1 MLLEIENLSFSYAES
16 NRADKSIL
24 RDLSLTL
31 DHGEVTAIL
40 GGNGT
45 GKSTLLK
52 LILGLAKPAAS
63 TKKLL
68 VEGLNVLQQADI
80 ARQRI
85 AYLPEQAVLYPH
97 LTGFENLEYLLS
109 LTQQNTRSKKLSK
122 LALEAFLERVGL
134 QASAWHQRTNHY
146 SKGMRQKLMIALAL
160 ARQVKLMFLDEP
172 NTGLDPVATADLNRI
187 ILELK
192 QTGVGILIV
201 SHDLLSI
208 DEVAGKQFIL
218 RDGKLTQVEG
228 SMINRTLADLRKVF
242 APQAVE
248 SQAFLAPVST
258 NQAELN

>member
-1 MLLEIENLSFSYAES
+1 MLLEIENLSFNYNNP
-16 NRADKSIL
+16 NRANLNHADKSIL

-31 DHGEVTAIL
+31 DDGEVIAIL

-68 VEGLNVLQQADI
+68 VEGLNVLEHADI
-80 ARQRI
+80 TRQRI

-109 LTQQNTRSKKLSK
+109 LTQQTAKNNTASKKLTK
-122 LALEAFLERVGL
+122 PELETYLERVGL
-134 QASAWHQRTNHY
+134 QATAWHQRTSHY

-208 DEVAGKQFIL
+208 DEVADKQFIL
-218 RDGKLTQVEG
+218 RDGQLTQIEG
-228 SMINRTLADLRKVF
+228 SIVNRTLADLRKVF
-242 APQAVE
+242 APQIG
-248 SQAFLAPVST
+248 QFK
-258 NQAELN
+258 

>member
-1 MLLEIENLSFSYAES
+1 MLLEIENLSFNYANS
-16 NRADKSIL
+16 NDADLNCADKAIL
-24 RDLSLTL
+24 RHLSLTL
-31 DHGEVTAIL
+31 DYGEVTAIL

-52 LILGLAKPAAS
+52 LILGLAKPSAD
-63 TKKLL
+63 TKKLS
-68 VEGLNVLQQADI
+68 VQNINVLEQPDLS
-80 ARQRI
+80 RQHI

-109 LTQQNTRSKKLSK
+109 LTQTVSKKLNK
-122 LALEAFLERVGL
+122 PELEAYLTRVGL

-160 ARQVKLMFLDEP
+160 ARQVKLMLLDEP

-192 QTGVGILIV
+192 QSGVGILIV

-208 DEVAGKQFIL
+208 DEVADKQFIL
-218 RDGKLTQVEG
+218 RDGFLTKIEG
-228 SMINRTLADLRKVF
+228 SIINRTLADLRQVF
-242 APQAVE
+242 APHIVQIE
-248 SQAFLAPVST
+248 
-258 NQAELN
+258 

>member
-1 MLLEIENLSFSYAES
+1 MLLEIENLSFNY
-16 NRADKSIL
+16 ADKAIL
-24 RDLSLTL
+24 RNLSLNL
-31 DHGEVTAIL
+31 DKGEVAAIL

-52 LILGLAKPAAS
+52 LILGLTKPTAS
-63 TKKLL
+63 TQKLM
-68 VEGLNVLQQADI
+68 VEGVNVLEQPDL

-109 LTQQNTRSKKLSK
+109 LTQSASKKLNK
-122 LALEAFLERVGL
+122 LELEACLTRVGL
-134 QASAWHQRTNHY
+134 QTSAWHQRTNHY

-160 ARQVKLMFLDEP
+160 ARQVKLMLLDEP

-192 QTGVGILIV
+192 QSGVGILIV

-208 DEVAGKQFIL
+208 DEVACKQLIL
-218 RDGKLTQVEG
+218 RNGQLIQIED
-228 SMINRTLADLRKVF
+228 SIINRTLADLRQIF
-242 APQAVE
+242 SAQNG
-248 SQAFLAPVST
+248 LA
-258 NQAELN
+258 

>member
-1 MLLEIENLSFSYAES
+1 MLLEIENLSFNY
-16 NRADKSIL
+16 ADKAIL

-31 DHGEVTAIL
+31 DNGEVTAIL

-52 LILGLAKPAAS
+52 LILGLTKPAAS
-63 TKKLL
+63 SQKLM
-68 VEGLNVLQQADI
+68 VEGINVLEQPDL

-109 LTQQNTRSKKLSK
+109 LTQKNRDQKKLSK
-122 LALEAFLERVGL
+122 AELEDYLNRVGL
-134 QASAWHQRTNHY
+134 QKAAWHQRTNHY

-160 ARQVKLMFLDEP
+160 ARQVKLMLLDEP

-192 QTGVGILIV
+192 QSGVGILIV

-208 DEVAGKQFIL
+208 DEVACKQFIL
-218 RDGKLTQVEG
+218 NDGQLTQIEG
-228 SMINRTLADLRKVF
+228 SIINSTLADLRKIF
-242 APQAVE
+242 APQMGQV
-248 SQAFLAPVST
+248 
-258 NQAELN
+258 

>member
-1 MLLEIENLSFSYAES
+1 MLLEIENLSFNYAE
-16 NRADKSIL
+16 KTIL
-24 RDLSLTL
+24 RHLSLTL
-31 DHGEVTAIL
+31 DNGEVTAIL

-52 LILGLAKPAAS
+52 LILGLTKPAAN
-63 TKKLL
+63 TQKLM
-68 VEGLNVLQQADI
+68 VEGINVLEQPEM

-109 LTQQNTRSKKLSK
+109 LTQRNSNDKKLSK
-122 LALEAFLERVGL
+122 PELGVFLERVGL
-134 QASAWHQRTNHY
+134 QKAAWHQRTNHY

-160 ARQVKLMFLDEP
+160 ARQVKLMLLDEP

-192 QTGVGILIV
+192 QSGVGILVV

-208 DEVAGKQFIL
+208 DEVACKQFIL
-218 RDGKLTQVEG
+218 NDGQLTQIEG
-228 SMINRTLADLRKVF
+228 SIINSTLADLRKIF
-242 APQAVE
+242 APQMG
-248 SQAFLAPVST
+248 QI
-258 NQAELN
+258 

>member
-1 MLLEIENLSFSYAES
+1 MLLEIENLSFNYSNTKHTDS

-31 DHGEVTAIL
+31 DHGEVIAIL

-52 LILGLAKPAAS
+52 LILGLAKPAAG
-63 TKKLL
+63 TKKLS
-68 VEGLNVLQQADI
+68 VENINVLEQPDLS
-80 ARQRI
+80 RQRI

-109 LTQQNTRSKKLSK
+109 LTQSANKKLTK
-122 LALEAFLERVGL
+122 LELETFLTRVGL
-134 QASAWHQRTNHY
+134 QANAWHQRTNHY

-160 ARQVKLMFLDEP
+160 ARQVRLMLLDEP

-192 QTGVGILIV
+192 QSGVGILIV

-208 DEVAGKQFIL
+208 DEVADKQFIL
-218 RDGKLTQVEG
+218 RDGQLTQIEG
-228 SMINRTLADLRKVF
+228 SIINRTLADLRQVF
-242 APQAVE
+242 APQAG
-248 SQAFLAPVST
+248 QI
-258 NQAELN
+258 

>member
-1 MLLEIENLSFSYAES
+1 MLLEIENLSFNYS
-16 NRADKSIL
+16 NSNYADKAIL
-24 RDLSLTL
+24 HNLSLTL
-31 DHGEVTAIL
+31 DYGEVTAIL

-52 LILGLAKPAAS
+52 LILGLAKPAAD
-63 TKKLL
+63 TKKLF
-68 VEGLNVLQQADI
+68 VESINVLEQPDLS
-80 ARQRI
+80 RQRI

-109 LTQQNTRSKKLSK
+109 LTQSTGKKLTK
-122 LALEAFLERVGL
+122 LELEAFLTRVGL

-160 ARQVKLMFLDEP
+160 ARQVKLMLLDEP

-192 QTGVGILIV
+192 QSGVGILIV

-208 DEVAGKQFIL
+208 DEVADKQFIL
-218 RDGKLTQVEG
+218 RDGHLTQIEG
-228 SMINRTLADLRKVF
+228 SIINRTLADLRQVF
-242 APQAVE
+242 APQAG
-248 SQAFLAPVST
+248 QI
-258 NQAELN
+258 